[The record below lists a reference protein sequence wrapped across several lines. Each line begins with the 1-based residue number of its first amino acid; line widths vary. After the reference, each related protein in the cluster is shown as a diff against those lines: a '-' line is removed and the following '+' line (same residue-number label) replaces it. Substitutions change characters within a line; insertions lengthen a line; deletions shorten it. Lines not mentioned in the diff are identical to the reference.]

1 MSHNLAELPLSRRH
15 ALEREKQACLR
26 LHLSR
31 NRASERLERA
41 VRDEV
46 ERLLGPRERQGTG
59 WPEWVSAELCVADDP
74 LFVRR
79 GGGAPESRGGLATP
93 ARSLSVA
100 RFRPR
105 CRRSRAR

>member
-46 ERLLGPRERQGTG
+46 ERLLGLASAREPAGRSG
-59 WPEWVSAELCVADDP
+59 S
-74 LFVRR
+74 
-79 GGGAPESRGGLATP
+79 
-93 ARSLSVA
+93 ARSSAWRTTRSSCA
-100 RFRPR
+100 RWW
-105 CRRSRAR
+105 RA

>member
-1 MSHNLAELPLSRRH
+1 MSHNLAELPLSRRRD
-15 ALEREKQACLR
+15 LEREKQACLR

-46 ERLLGPRERQGTG
+46 ERLLGARERQGAG

-74 LFVRR
+74 LFVRKV
-79 GGGAPESRGGLATP
+79 
-93 ARSLSVA
+93 VA
-100 RFRPR
+100 RLKAAVDWQRQ
-105 CRRSRAR
+105 RAA

>member
-1 MSHNLAELPLSRRH
+1 MSHNLAELPLSRRR

-46 ERLLGPRERQGTG
+46 ERLLGAR

-74 LFVRR
+74 LFVRKV
-79 GGGAPESRGGLATP
+79 
-93 ARSLSVA
+93 VA
-100 RFRPR
+100 RLKAAVDWQRQ
-105 CRRSRAR
+105 RAA

>member
-1 MSHNLAELPLSRRH
+1 MSHNLAELPLSRRR

-31 NRASERLERA
+31 NRASERLECA

-46 ERLLGPRERQGTG
+46 ERLLGARAG

-74 LFVRR
+74 LFVRKV
-79 GGGAPESRGGLATP
+79 
-93 ARSLSVA
+93 VA
-100 RFRPR
+100 RLKAAVDWQRQ
-105 CRRSRAR
+105 RAA

>member
-1 MSHNLAELPLSRRH
+1 MSHNLAELPLSRRR

-31 NRASERLERA
+31 NRASERLECA

-46 ERLLGPRERQGTG
+46 ERLLAPANARDRLA
-59 WPEWVSAELCVADDP
+59 EWVSAELCVADDP

-79 GGGAPESRGGLATP
+79 WW
-93 ARSLSVA
+93 
-100 RFRPR
+100 
-105 CRRSRAR
+105 RA

>member
-1 MSHNLAELPLSRRH
+1 MSHNLAELPLSRRR

-46 ERLLGPRERQGTG
+46 ERLLGARERQGRLAG
-59 WPEWVSAELCVADDP
+59 VGQRELCVADDP
-74 LFVRR
+74 LFVRKV
-79 GGGAPESRGGLATP
+79 
-93 ARSLSVA
+93 VA
-100 RFRPR
+100 RLKAAVDWQRQ
-105 CRRSRAR
+105 RAA

>member
-1 MSHNLAELPLSRRH
+1 MSHNLAELPLSRRR

-46 ERLLGPRERQGTG
+46 ERLLGARERQ
-59 WPEWVSAELCVADDP
+59 
-74 LFVRR
+74 
-79 GGGAPESRGGLATP
+79 
-93 ARSLSVA
+93 
-100 RFRPR
+100 
-105 CRRSRAR
+105 

>member
-1 MSHNLAELPLSRRH
+1 MSHNLAELPLSRRR

-31 NRASERLERA
+31 NRASERLSA
-41 VRDEV
+41 
-46 ERLLGPRERQGTG
+46 PCATKSSACCARERQGAG

-79 GGGAPESRGGLATP
+79 WW
-93 ARSLSVA
+93 
-100 RFRPR
+100 
-105 CRRSRAR
+105 RA

>member
-1 MSHNLAELPLSRRH
+1 MSHNLAELPLSRRR

-46 ERLLGPRERQGTG
+46 ERLLGARERQGAG
-59 WPEWVSAELCVADDP
+59 WP
-74 LFVRR
+74 
-79 GGGAPESRGGLATP
+79 GGS
-93 ARSLSVA
+93 ARSSAWRTTRSSCA
-100 RFRPR
+100 RWW
-105 CRRSRAR
+105 RA

>member
-46 ERLLGPRERQGTG
+46 ERLLG
-59 WPEWVSAELCVADDP
+59 L
-74 LFVRR
+74 
-79 GGGAPESRGGLATP
+79 
-93 ARSLSVA
+93 SLIHI
-100 RFRPR
+100 
-105 CRRSRAR
+105 

>member
-1 MSHNLAELPLSRRH
+1 MSHNLAELPLSRRR

-46 ERLLGPRERQGTG
+46 ERLLGARPAGRSG
-59 WPEWVSAELCVADDP
+59 SARNSAWRTTRSSC
-74 LFVRR
+74 
-79 GGGAPESRGGLATP
+79 
-93 ARSLSVA
+93 ARWW
-100 RFRPR
+100 
-105 CRRSRAR
+105 RA